1 MFAGECGGYV
11 AITSQKDV
19 TRMLLDWSQGNQE
32 ALDRLMPLV
41 YDELRRLARRCLRRE
56 PSGHTLQATALV
68 NEAYLKLIQ
77 QSDVQWQNRAHFFA
91 IAARLMRRIL
101 VDHARRHQA
110 SKRGGMVHRLPL
122 DEALDV
128 PEAQEVDLIALEEAL
143 IELARLDPEQCRIVE
158 LRFFGGLTV
167 EEIAEV
173 LGVSIST
180 VKREWIMA
188 KAWLFREIQKP

>member
-1 MFAGECGGYV
+1 V

-32 ALDRLMPLV
+32 ALDRLMPVV
-41 YDELRRLARRCLRRE
+41 YDELHRLAKRCLRRE

-68 NEAYLKLIQ
+68 NEAYFKLIQ
-77 QSDVQWQNRAHFFA
+77 QSEVQWQNRAHFYA

-101 VDHARRHQA
+101 VDHARRHYA
-110 SKRGGMVHRLPL
+110 SKRGGFVHRLPL
-122 DEALDV
+122 DEAVDV
-128 PEAQEVDLIALEEAL
+128 PEAQEIDLIALEEAL
-143 IELARLDPEQCRIVE
+143 IELARLDPEQSRIVE
-158 LRFFGGLTV
+158 LKFFGGLTV

-180 VKREWIMA
+180 IKREWTLA
-188 KAWLFREIQKP
+188 KAWLYREITKR

>member
-1 MFAGECGGYV
+1 MAV
-11 AITSQKDV
+11 TSQKDV

-32 ALDRLMPLV
+32 ALDKLMPLV
-41 YDELRRLARRCLRRE
+41 YGELHRLAKRCLRRE

-77 QSDVQWQNRAHFFA
+77 QNDVQWQNRAHFFA
-91 IAARLMRRIL
+91 ISAQLMRRIL
-101 VDHARRHQA
+101 VDHARRHYA
-110 SKRGGMVHRLPL
+110 SKRGGMAHKLPL

-128 PEAQEVDLIALEEAL
+128 PEVQEVDLIALEDAL
-143 IELARLDPEQCRIVE
+143 TELARLDPEQSHIVE

-173 LGVSIST
+173 LGVSTST
-180 VKREWIMA
+180 IKREWIMA
-188 KAWLFREIQKP
+188 KAWLFREIKKP